1 MHSCDAKFC
10 AIGLLQVL
18 QSIREESILAKAE
31 KNGRCDDC
39 CLANRNRPH
48 KKSEY
53 VPHCVAMP
61 VIEKKNYCE
70 HECYEV
76 PQNLKPIHDVD
87 FQGHA
92 AEETKQV

>member
-1 MHSCDAKFC
+1 MQSCDAKFC
-10 AIGLLQVL
+10 AIERLQVL
-18 QSIREESILAKAE
+18 RSIREESILAKAE

-39 CLANRNRPH
+39 CLANRNRSH

-53 VPHCVAMP
+53 VPHSVAMP
-61 VIEKKNYCE
+61 VVKKEYDGQ
-70 HECYEV
+70 HECYKV

-92 AEETKQV
+92 AE